1 MTPPELQPGSH
12 FDGHYVIESVA
23 GRGGMGV
30 VYRAHDE
37 QLDRSVALKVAA
49 ARLADLPDL
58 QDGLRREARLAARV
72 EHGSVV
78 GVHHVG
84 SIDGRPYVAL
94 QWIEGTDL
102 RTRLALGPPPVR
114 DAMRILEQLASGL
127 DAAHA
132 AGCLHR
138 DVKPSNV
145 LVRDDADGPRAVLTD
160 FGVAGAL
167 QAAGS
172 HAGPGTAAELVG
184 TPAYLAPELAQGVA
198 GDERSDLY
206 GLACVTFEVL
216 TGTPPF
222 TAASIPAILVAHA
235 VRPRPMASQRRPGL
249 PFAVD
254 PILARGMA
262 IDPAERPANGAEL
275 VAELHRALGLASG
288 GTPAPGPRAA
298 ARRLRAS
305 LDARPWARRVVTA
318 GAVGIFTLLAAGAGA
333 GAHELLTTPTVSNE
347 GAPLTATRPPT
358 EPKQVLFAGGRQAPV
373 LREAREEV
381 AALFED
387 YAALNRTHD
396 LEAFKRIGGPSTVQI
411 YGRDF
416 RCRRG
421 DDSLP
426 PGLVLPPS
434 EGDASGGKRMQ
445 AVQRWAW
452 RTRRAPIRFEGL
464 SPGALRPL
472 KFDDGSQALQW
483 RGTYIDGAGRR
494 REMRL
499 VATHDAQRFPWTIA
513 YYDYC
518 PDIPS
523 G

>member
-1 MTPPELQPGSH
+1 MTATDLQPGSR

-37 QLDRSVALKVAA
+37 ELDRFVALKVAA

-72 EHGSVV
+72 EHPSVV

-84 SIDGRPYVAL
+84 SVDGRPYVAL
-94 QWIEGTDL
+94 QWVEGTDL
-102 RTRLALGPPPVR
+102 RTRLALGPPPIR
-114 DAMRILEQLASGL
+114 DAVRVLEQLASGL

-145 LVRDDADGPRAVLTD
+145 LIREDRDGLRASLTD

-167 QAAGS
+167 QDAGS
-172 HAGPGTAAELVG
+172 HAGPGAAAELVG
-184 TPAYLAPELAQGVA
+184 TPAYLAPELAQGVE

-206 GLACVTFEVL
+206 GLACVAFEVL

-222 TAASIPAILVAHA
+222 TAASVPAILVAHA
-235 VRPRPMASQRRPGL
+235 IRPRPLASERRPGL
-249 PFAVD
+249 PLAVD
-254 PILARGMA
+254 AILARGMA
-262 IDPAERPANGAEL
+262 IDPAQRPGSGSEL
-275 VAELHRALGLASG
+275 VAELYRALGLTSG
-288 GTPAPGPRAA
+288 GAHAPGPRAA
-298 ARRLRAS
+298 ARRLRGA
-305 LDARPWARRVVTA
+305 LDSRPRARRLAAV
-318 GAVGIFTLLAAGAGA
+318 GAVGVVALLAAGAGA
-333 GAHELLTTPTVSNE
+333 GVHELLTTPRSSNE
-347 GAPLTATRPPT
+347 GPPLARTPPPA
-358 EPKQVLFAGGRQAPV
+358 EPKQLLFRTGRLAAV
-373 LREAREEV
+373 GRESREEV

-387 YAALNRTHD
+387 YAALNRTQD
-396 LEAFKRIGGPSTVQI
+396 LEAFRRIGGPSDAQI
-411 YGRDF
+411 YGQDF

-421 DDSLP
+421 DESLP
-426 PGLVLPPS
+426 PGLVLPL
-434 EGDASGGKRMQ
+434 SGSGPGKAMV
-445 AVQRWAW
+445 ALQRWAW
-452 RTRRAPIRFEGL
+452 RMRRAPVLFEGL
-464 SPGALRPL
+464 TPEALTPL
-472 KFDDGSQALQW
+472 RFDDGDEALQW
-483 RGTYIDGAGRR
+483 RGRYVDGAGRR

-499 VATHDAQRFPWTIA
+499 VANHDAQRFAWTIF

-523 G
+523 S